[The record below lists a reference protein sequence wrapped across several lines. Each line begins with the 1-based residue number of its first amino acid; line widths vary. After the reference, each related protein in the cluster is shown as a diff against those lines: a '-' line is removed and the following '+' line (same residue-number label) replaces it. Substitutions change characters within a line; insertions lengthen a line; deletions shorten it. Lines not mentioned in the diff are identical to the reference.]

1 MTKTKMKT
9 KRDNARSGSEWTEL
23 GRTSLSQSGMEELNF
38 EELSLRQLDQ
48 IHAGAATGPATP
60 TDPIGPWPYP
70 A

>member
-48 IHAGAATGPATP
+48 IHAGAKSLSIYSG
-60 TDPIGPWPYP
+60 DPWPWP
-70 A
+70 